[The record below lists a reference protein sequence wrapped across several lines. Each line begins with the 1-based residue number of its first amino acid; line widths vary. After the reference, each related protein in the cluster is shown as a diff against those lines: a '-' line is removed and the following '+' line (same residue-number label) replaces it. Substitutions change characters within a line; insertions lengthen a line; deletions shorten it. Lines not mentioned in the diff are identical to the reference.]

1 LLVPPIGA
9 VMIVDQLLM
18 GREPVAGE
26 RYRVSAFVAWGIG
39 SLAAV
44 AVHLWLPGLGEALA
58 GLLVGGAAYAG
69 LNRQTL
75 RVWRFA

>member
-1 LLVPPIGA
+1 
-9 VMIVDQLLM
+9 
-18 GREPVAGE
+18 
-26 RYRVSAFVAWGIG
+26 
-39 SLAAV
+39 
-44 AVHLWLPGLGEALA
+44 VHLWLPGLGEALA